1 MQRIGGWKS
10 FFAILSP
17 PQILELMDTVPHE
30 HFFRVLDVFNREVVI
45 ITDPKAIAQPFQ
57 ADAYD
62 YVKSVNGKKIL
73 EAILGNGLI
82 NAEGQDHKVRLSHFK
97 FCLG

>member
-1 MQRIGGWKS
+1 
-10 FFAILSP
+10 
-17 PQILELMDTVPHE
+17 MDTVPHE

-45 ITDPKAIAQPFQ
+45 VTDPKAIAQPFQ

-82 NAEGQDHKVRLSHFK
+82 NAEGQDHKVRLFL
-97 FCLG
+97 FQILLGLV